1 VTFLRGTSISGWRRI
16 TRRPVLAWS
25 GACAAVL
32 AAAAGGAVAAASG
45 GAPAAAAPHQP
56 AHYEARYEAAA
67 RQQTP
72 TRAASRPSTL
82 SLPAAQAVP
91 SPVVA
96 IGAFTGQRPSEI
108 DFSADGGNI
117 VTGIRWLSW
126 TAHGATGQGRSGI
139 ESCVPNCAQGSVRY
153 VPTTITLSDPVN
165 GRFTVLGETRDGQ
178 VTTVRWP
185 AQWPLGAR

>member
-1 VTFLRGTSISGWRRI
+1 VTFLRGAIISGRRWI
-16 TRRPVLAWS
+16 TRRPALAWG

-45 GAPAAAAPHQP
+45 GAPAAAAPH
-56 AHYEARYEAAA
+56 HEARYEAAT
-67 RQQTP
+67 Q
-72 TRAASRPSTL
+72 AASRPSTL
-82 SLPAAQAVP
+82 SRPAAQAVP

-96 IGAFTGQRPSEI
+96 IGAFTGRRPSEI

-117 VTGIRWLSW
+117 VTGIRWLAW

-139 ESCVPNCAQGSVRY
+139 ESCVPNCAQGGVRY
-153 VPTTITLSDPVN
+153 VPATITLSDAVD

-178 VTTVRWP
+178 VTTMRWP